1 MNLKCKTCHPHASS
15 NLNTLQGSNGGA
27 ISAEM
32 NSYMTI
38 DFSEFHTN
46 QAING
51 GAVYSEGTI
60 VTQGSKFVHNLASVR
75 NA

>member
-1 MNLKCKTCHPHASS
+1 MDWKCNTCHIHASS
-15 NLNTLQGSNGGA
+15 NLNIMQDSNGGA
-27 ISAEM
+27 ISAGM

-46 QAING
+46 QAQNA

-60 VTQGSKFVHNLASVR
+60 VIQGTKFLHNFASVR
-75 NA
+75 NT